1 MGDVGEGAA
10 VDKGG
15 GPLQSLDQIGLQ
27 SVLQQGGHGPLRLQ
41 VVGGHRLAVVGVG
54 HDDAAQLLLQVHQTG
69 GQAQHRHDLAGHRD
83 VKAVL
88 PGHALHPA
96 AQAVHNVAQ
105 LPVVHVHHPLPGDLL
120 DVDAQ
125 GVALLNVVVQH
136 GGQQVVGRADGVE
149 VAGEVQVDVLHGDHL
164 GIPAAGGS
172 PLDAE
177 HRAQRG
183 LPQGGDG
190 LLADLPQAVGQPHRG
205 GGLALAGGGGG
216 DGGHQDQLAVLRLYL
231 IQKLVVHLG
240 LVPAVALQVLLRH
253 ACRLCDLLDGLHL
266 GALRDFD
273 VSQHVQIPP
282 SS

>member
-1 MGDVGEGAA
+1 MGFRA
-10 VDKGG
+10 
-15 GPLQSLDQIGLQ
+15 LQG
-27 SVLQQGGHGPLRLQ
+27 VLQQGGHGPLRLQ

-69 GQAQHRHDLAGHRD
+69 GQTQHRHDLAGHSD
-83 VKAVL
+83 IKAVL

-105 LPVVHVHHPLPGDLL
+105 LSVVHVHHPLPGDLL

-136 GGQQVVGRADGVE
+136 SGQQVVGRANGVE
-149 VAGEVQVDVLHGDHL
+149 VAGEVEVDVLHGDHL
-164 GIPAAGGS
+164 GVPAAGGS

-183 LPQGGDG
+183 LTQGGDR
-190 LLADLPQAVGQPHRG
+190 LLADLAQAVGQTHRR

-216 DGGHQDQLAVLRLYL
+216 DGGHQNQLAVLRLYL

-253 ACRLCDLLDGLHL
+253 TCRLCDLLDGLHL
-266 GALRDFD
+266 GALRNFD
-273 VSQHVQIPP
+273 VCHHIQIPP